1 MCVSVSLPGEVGA
14 LLLIPPLR
22 LHYHSISFLWPTAL
36 SWRNALGDQGRCLQ
50 FWTLGAGLQQWDWG
64 NSGGS
69 QFLGGGRSFPGS
81 CGSPH
86 CPAFSGPGAEHRVLQ
101 GSQRQC
107 PSVTRCPGRD
117 TAPSC
122 GRSSWASCSRDPSV
136 RTSQGGGRRP
146 RPQKGGGR
154 GKGRARRAEWHSCKA
169 GLQEHSARSVVSS
182 ASDGRRDVQS
192 SAPGDAMSDP
202 LSHRACRF
210 DEHRSPLGAEG
221 GHLG

>member
-1 MCVSVSLPGEVGA
+1 MLWETRGDACNFGRWERGCSSGTGET
-14 LLLIPPLR
+14 R
-22 LHYHSISFLWPTAL
+22 EDL
-36 SWRNALGDQGRCLQ
+36 SSW
-50 FWTLGAGLQQWDWG
+50 
-64 NSGGS
+64 
-69 QFLGGGRSFPGS
+69 GGGRSFPGS

-122 GRSSWASCSRDPSV
+122 GRSSWASCSRDLSV

-210 DEHRSPLGAEG
+210 DEHRSPPGAEG

>member
-50 FWTLGAGLQQWDWG
+50 FWTLQQWDWG

-146 RPQKGGGR
+146 RPQKGGGGEKEGLVVR
-154 GKGRARRAEWHSCKA
+154 SGTAAKRDCKSTEREVSYHQQVMAGGMCRAL
-169 GLQEHSARSVVSS
+169 LQVMPCLTH
-182 ASDGRRDVQS
+182 
-192 SAPGDAMSDP
+192 
-202 LSHRACRF
+202 
-210 DEHRSPLGAEG
+210 
-221 GHLG
+221 

>member
-1 MCVSVSLPGEVGA
+1 MSLPGEVGA

-69 QFLGGGRSFPGS
+69 QFLGGAE
-81 CGSPH
+81 
-86 CPAFSGPGAEHRVLQ
+86 AFLGVAGLLIALL
-101 GSQRQC
+101 SQDLGLSIGC

-122 GRSSWASCSRDPSV
+122 GRSSRASCSRDPSV
-136 RTSQGGGRRP
+136 RTSQSGERRP

-169 GLQEHSARSVVSS
+169 GLQEHRARSVVSS

-192 SAPGDAMSDP
+192 SAAPGDAIPDP

-210 DEHRSPLGAEG
+210 DEHRSPPGAEG

>member
-50 FWTLGAGLQQWDWG
+50 FWTLQQWDWG

-122 GRSSWASCSRDPSV
+122 GRSSWASCSRDLSV

-146 RPQKGGGR
+146 RPQKGGGGEKEGLVVR
-154 GKGRARRAEWHSCKA
+154 SGTAAKRDCKSTEREVSYHQQVMAGGMCRAL
-169 GLQEHSARSVVSS
+169 LQVMPCLTH
-182 ASDGRRDVQS
+182 
-192 SAPGDAMSDP
+192 
-202 LSHRACRF
+202 
-210 DEHRSPLGAEG
+210 
-221 GHLG
+221 

>member
-1 MCVSVSLPGEVGA
+1 MLWETRGNACNFGRWERGCSSGTGET
-14 LLLIPPLR
+14 R
-22 LHYHSISFLWPTAL
+22 EDL
-36 SWRNALGDQGRCLQ
+36 SSW
-50 FWTLGAGLQQWDWG
+50 
-64 NSGGS
+64 
-69 QFLGGGRSFPGS
+69 GGGRSFPGS

-146 RPQKGGGR
+146 RPQKGGGGEKEGLVVR
-154 GKGRARRAEWHSCKA
+154 SGTAAKRDCKSTVREVSYHQQVMAGGMCRAPQ
-169 GLQEHSARSVVSS
+169 LQVTPCLTH
-182 ASDGRRDVQS
+182 
-192 SAPGDAMSDP
+192 
-202 LSHRACRF
+202 
-210 DEHRSPLGAEG
+210 
-221 GHLG
+221 

>member
-1 MCVSVSLPGEVGA
+1 MCEYVCICVPAWRGGGTSA
-14 LLLIPPLR
+14 D
-22 LHYHSISFLWPTAL
+22 PTTEAAL
-36 SWRNALGDQGRCLQ
+36 SQHLISLAHCIELEECSGRPGAMPAILDAGSGAAAVGLGKLGRISVP
-50 FWTLGAGLQQWDWG
+50 G
-64 NSGGS
+64 
-69 QFLGGGRSFPGS
+69 GGGRSFPGS

-122 GRSSWASCSRDPSV
+122 GRSSRASCSRDPSV

-154 GKGRARRAEWHSCKA
+154 EKGRARRAEWHSCKA
-169 GLQEHSARSVVSS
+169 S
-182 ASDGRRDVQS
+182 ASDGRRNVQS
-192 SAPGDAMSDP
+192 SAAPGDAVSDP

>member
-50 FWTLGAGLQQWDWG
+50 FWTLQQWDWG

-146 RPQKGGGR
+146 RPQKGGGGEKEGLVVR
-154 GKGRARRAEWHSCKA
+154 SGTAAKRDCKSTEREVSYHQQVMTGGMCRAL
-169 GLQEHSARSVVSS
+169 LQVMPCLTH
-182 ASDGRRDVQS
+182 
-192 SAPGDAMSDP
+192 
-202 LSHRACRF
+202 
-210 DEHRSPLGAEG
+210 
-221 GHLG
+221 

>member
-1 MCVSVSLPGEVGA
+1 MLWETRGDACNFGRWERGCSSGTGET
-14 LLLIPPLR
+14 R
-22 LHYHSISFLWPTAL
+22 EDL
-36 SWRNALGDQGRCLQ
+36 SSW
-50 FWTLGAGLQQWDWG
+50 
-64 NSGGS
+64 
-69 QFLGGGRSFPGS
+69 GGGRSFPGS

-146 RPQKGGGR
+146 RPQKGGGGEKEGLVVR
-154 GKGRARRAEWHSCKA
+154 SGTAAKRDCKSTEREVSYHQQVMAGGMCRAL
-169 GLQEHSARSVVSS
+169 LQVMPCLTH
-182 ASDGRRDVQS
+182 
-192 SAPGDAMSDP
+192 
-202 LSHRACRF
+202 
-210 DEHRSPLGAEG
+210 
-221 GHLG
+221 